1 MKGTTGYEKEFAAMK
16 VKESITEGVAVLSIS
31 GKMMGG
37 PEQAVLHDKVR
48 NLVSDNINWVVMDMG
63 KVEWLNSSGLGLLM
77 GCLATCR
84 GAGGDMVISR
94 AARKVNSVFMLTQVI
109 KVFETYGTTEEALE
123 ALKEKRGT

>member
-1 MKGTTGYEKEFAAMK
+1 MR
-16 VKESITEGVAVLSIS
+16 VKESITEGIAVLSIS

-37 PEQAVLHDKVR
+37 PEQATLHDKVR
-48 NLVSDNINWVVMDMG
+48 DLVADNIHWVVMDMG

-84 GAGGDMVISR
+84 GAGGDMAVSR

-109 KVFETYGTTEEALE
+109 KVFETYATTEEAIE